1 MYWSIQLTWGILKLT
16 NSRALPSVP
25 FNKKIK
31 VIKPPQSCLVLSREV
46 SCVWYRMTE
55 VVIRLVGEITP
66 PSPLVAHWRT
76 SAQFNILSA
85 QSDGKQATPISSISD
100 YWRRHSP
107 LLSVLWR
114 CADHCGR
121 SSTLVWHRDQISILS
136 SWWISLSWLAEEGGW
151 EGELVKFSNFLPWE
165 IRVTLLKIGTIHGLA
180 SLKCLGGPAIDKE
193 NIYNKNICRSDIR
206 YQHCRLK
213 FAFSFLVINV
223 MKPFQLLSLLH
234 VLICWISNWFI
245 SEGLDRY

>member
-85 QSDGKQATPISSISD
+85 QSDGKQATPIYNISD
-100 YWRRHSP
+100 YWRRHSQ
-107 LLSVLWR
+107 SSEDGQITLW
-114 CADHCGR
+114 GPI
-121 SSTLVWHRDQISILS
+121 WHRDHYPVQLV
-136 SWWISLSWLAEEGGW
+136 EGG
-151 EGELVKFSNFLPWE
+151 GGRVKFSNFAGRE
-165 IRVTLLKIGTIHGLA
+165 K
-180 SLKCLGGPAIDKE
+180 
-193 NIYNKNICRSDIR
+193 
-206 YQHCRLK
+206 
-213 FAFSFLVINV
+213 
-223 MKPFQLLSLLH
+223 
-234 VLICWISNWFI
+234 
-245 SEGLDRY
+245 SE